1 MQNYIDII
9 PLVVMIVIFY
19 LALFIP
25 QRRKRKKHNQFISNI
40 KIGDNVV
47 TDTGIHGR
55 VSAVKKSTVIL
66 VLKKGELEV
75 NMFNLSNKL

>member
-25 QRRKRKKHNQFISNI
+25 QSRKRKKHNQFISNI
-40 KIGDNVV
+40 KVGDNVV

-55 VSAVKKSTVIL
+55 VSVVKKNTVIL

-75 NMFNLSNKL
+75 NLFNLSNKL

>member
-40 KIGDNVV
+40 KVGDNVV

-55 VSAVKKSTVIL
+55 VSVVKKNTVIL
-66 VLKKGELEV
+66 VLKKGELEI

>member
-25 QRRKRKKHNQFISNI
+25 QSRKRKRHNQFIANI
-40 KIGDNVV
+40 KVGDNVV

-55 VSAVKKSTVIL
+55 VSVVKKNTVIL
-66 VLKKGELEV
+66 VLKKGELEI